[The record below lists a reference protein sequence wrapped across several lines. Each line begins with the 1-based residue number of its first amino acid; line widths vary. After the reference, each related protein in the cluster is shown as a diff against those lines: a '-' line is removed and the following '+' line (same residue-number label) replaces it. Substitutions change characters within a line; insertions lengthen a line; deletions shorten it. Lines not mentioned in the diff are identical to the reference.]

1 MAFCEIHFN
10 ADNAL
15 ERMVSV
21 NVILPETG
29 TGPWPV
35 YYLLHGLSDDH
46 TAWQRRTSVE
56 RYAEGLPLIIVMPNG
71 GRGFYTDSAL
81 NPKDK
86 YETFITRDLIGRID
100 TLFRTIP
107 TREGRAIGGLSMGGY
122 GAVKLALKH
131 PDLYRAAVSHSGVL
145 GMMTRSL
152 NGDPAWTK
160 EFSELF
166 GPEAAGSA
174 NDIRTLAAQSDP
186 TTHPALWVDCGTEDF
201 LFDQNEEMHAYWKT
215 LGVPHE
221 YFTLPGDHN
230 WVFWD
235 QQIQK
240 ALPWVAKNLGL
251 G

>member
-1 MAFCEIHFN
+1 MAVCEIQFN

-29 TGPWPV
+29 DGPFPV
-35 YYLLHGLSDDH
+35 YYLLHGLSDNH
-46 TAWQRRTSVE
+46 TAWQRYTSVE
-56 RYAEGLPLIIVMPNG
+56 RYAASLPIIIVMPDG
-71 GRGFYTDSAL
+71 DRSFYTDSAL
-81 NPKDK
+81 KPKDK
-86 YETFITRDLIGRID
+86 YETFITHDLIKRVD

-131 PDLYRAAVSHSGVL
+131 PDLYSAAVSHSGVL

-160 EFSELF
+160 EFSDLF
-166 GPEAAGSA
+166 GADAAGSS
-174 NDIRTLAAQSDP
+174 NDVRTLAEKSDP
-186 TTHPALWVDCGTEDF
+186 ATRPPLWIDCGTEDF
-201 LFDQNEEMHAYWKT
+201 LFDQNEEMHAYFT
-215 LGVPHE
+215 QLGVPHE
-221 YFTLPGDHN
+221 YFTMPGDHN
-230 WVFWD
+230 WEFWD
-235 QQIQK
+235 QQVRVS
-240 ALPWVAKNLGL
+240 LPWIAKHLGI

>member
-1 MAFCEIHFN
+1 MAVCEIHFN
-10 ADNAL
+10 SDNAL

-29 TGPWPV
+29 TGPFPV

-56 RYAEGLPLIIVMPNG
+56 RYAENLPLIIVMPNS

-86 YETFITRDLIGRID
+86 YETFVTRDLIQRVD

-131 PDLYRAAVSHSGVL
+131 PDLYSAAVSHSGVL
-145 GMMTRSL
+145 AMITHNVQSQEPWAR
-152 NGDPAWTK
+152 
-160 EFSELF
+160 EFADLF
-166 GPEAAGSA
+166 GPNAIGGP
-174 NDIRTLAAQSDP
+174 NDVHTLAEKSDP
-186 TTHPALWVDCGTEDF
+186 ATRPALWIDCGTEDF
-201 LFDQNEEMHAYWKT
+201 LFNQNEEMHAYFQT
-215 LGVPHE
+215 LGIAHE
-221 YFTLPGDHN
+221 YFTMPGDHN
-230 WVFWD
+230 WAFWD
-235 QQIQK
+235 QQIQE
-240 ALPWVAKNLGL
+240 ALPWVAKNLGI